1 MPTVSILI
9 PAYKAEYLE
18 RAIISA
24 QLQTFEDTEILVGD
38 DTPDGK
44 LEGIVKR
51 FNDPRIRYFHHG
63 FQKGTRNARA
73 LWHQAAGRYVKWLF
87 DDDVLM
93 PGSVQ
98 ALVSALQANP
108 QSVLAF
114 HERVVIDEND
124 NVTHQPQA
132 LQSDGQ
138 RSLVDRKF
146 IVENLLGNLHNFIG
160 EPSNT
165 MLVRERIDVDR
176 VFDYDDWIL
185 DFLGDVAMFLNCSKQ
200 APLVAVGGYLSAF
213 RRHGAQASA
222 ETSANFSA
230 GLYEWE
236 LMIRGEAADGQMS
249 PAALAGARNK
259 LRGLYSCYDATLP
272 EIAPLLAN
280 LDELERLAPEALY
293 TSPRFNADI
302 AHARAAV
309 AARVGIRRKGG
320 RAAQQPLCVV
330 CEQQVEGW
338 LPHPQADQF
347 DRTFTRPLE
356 TVGSTL
362 QHHLCP
368 RCGCN
373 DRERHLWLYLAFS
386 RVLEDASAK
395 RILHIAPEAGIEPR
409 IRRLQ
414 PREYVAGDL
423 FPRTPQHHRIDVE
436 QLDFPDGYFDLIIC
450 NHVLEHVGSPAKA
463 LAEFNRCLAP
473 SGHLIAQT
481 PYSPILRKTFE
492 LSKPMPAAFNVRY
505 YGQDDHVRLF
515 GADVGDQFRAA
526 GFKGDFYPHTTVLGE
541 IDAQTYGCNGREPF
555 FFFAKGEAPSF
566 AS

>member
-18 RAIISA
+18 RAIVSA

-38 DTPDGK
+38 DTPDRK
-44 LEGIVKR
+44 LESIVNR
-51 FNDPRIRYFHHG
+51 FEDPRIRYFHHG

-73 LWHQAAGRYVKWLF
+73 LWHKATGQYVKWLF

-93 PGSVQ
+93 PQSVR
-98 ALVSALQANP
+98 ALVDALRANP
-108 QSVLAF
+108 KSVMAF
-114 HERVVIDEND
+114 HERVMIDAND
-124 NVTHQPQA
+124 NVTQQPPA
-132 LQSDGQ
+132 LQPEGQ
-138 RSLVDRKF
+138 VSLVDRAF

-165 MLVRERIDVDR
+165 MLVRERVDVDR
-176 VFDYDDWIL
+176 VFDYRDWIL
-185 DFLGDVAMFLNCSKQ
+185 DFLGDVAMFLNCAKE

-213 RRHGAQASA
+213 RRHGTQASA
-222 ETSANFSA
+222 EASANFSA

-236 LMIRGEAADGQMS
+236 LMIRGEAADGYIS
-249 PAALAGARNK
+249 ATACARAQRTLK
-259 LRGLYSCYDATLP
+259 QLYSRYTATLP
-272 EIAPLLAN
+272 EIAPMLAN
-280 LDELERLAPEALY
+280 LDEFEQMPAASLY
-293 TSPRFNADI
+293 ASKRFGESL

-309 AARVGIRRKGG
+309 AARVGVRRKGG
-320 RAAQQPLCVV
+320 RGAQQKLCVV
-330 CEQQVEGW
+330 CEQNVDAW
-338 LPHPQADQF
+338 LPHPQAAQF
-347 DRTFTRPLE
+347 DRTFTRELE

-373 DRERHLWLYLAFS
+373 DRERHLWLYVAFS
-386 RVLEDASAK
+386 RILEDAGTK
-395 RILHIAPEAGIEPR
+395 RILHIAPEAGIEAR

-423 FPRTPQHHRIDVE
+423 FPRTPQHRRINVE
-436 QLDFPDGYFDLIIC
+436 DLDFPDGYFDIIIC
-450 NHVLEHVGSPAKA
+450 NHVLEHVGSPETA

-473 SGHLIAQT
+473 EGHLIAQT
-481 PYSPILRKTFE
+481 PYSPILRRTFE
-492 LSKPMPAAFNVRY
+492 MSKAMSEPFNVRY

-515 GADVGDQFRAA
+515 GADIVEQFRAA
-526 GFKGDFYPHTTVLGE
+526 GFAGDLYPHTSVLGE
-541 IDAQTYGCNGREPF
+541 IDAETYGCNGREPF
-555 FFFAKGEAPSF
+555 FFFAKGQAPAF